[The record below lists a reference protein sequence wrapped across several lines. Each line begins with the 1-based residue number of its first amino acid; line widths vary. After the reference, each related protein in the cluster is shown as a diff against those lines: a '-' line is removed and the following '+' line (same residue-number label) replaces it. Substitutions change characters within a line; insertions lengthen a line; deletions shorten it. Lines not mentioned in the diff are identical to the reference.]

1 MAVNLDICLPVQ
13 MLYCGVNFEI
23 AHSIVSTVPWSLSQ
37 VYECSSS
44 GKAMATDV
52 YTTAVWSLSVCV
64 VNSIKTL
71 VQVA

>member
-1 MAVNLDICLPVQ
+1 MI
-13 MLYCGVNFEI
+13 YCGVNFEI
-23 AHSIVSTVPWSLSQ
+23 AHSINLSLLFLGNSHQYMIDNNVHQ
-37 VYECSSS
+37 VVK
-44 GKAMATDV
+44 GMATDV